1 MTSLDFS
8 THSQLRLRP
17 SVQRQIRICSSS
29 GFPKVI
35 RKNTTIRALLSA
47 EIIGFRVPA
56 KCGEMLHIFYSHLF
70 KCKWGR
76 LKNKRMNTLIK
87 KKLLDHQVF
96 CFKPKK
102 QKKKNQHVMKSWY
115 GVTLFVSEPSNH
127 NLCCDGNIISP
138 AYSTQRQQSAL
149 INVWTGSGE

>member
-87 KKLLDHQVF
+87 KKVAWSSSFLFQTKETKEKESTRDEKLIRSHVVCIWAVQSQSVLWWQHYF
-96 CFKPKK
+96 SSIFNTEATKCF
-102 QKKKNQHVMKSWY
+102 N
-115 GVTLFVSEPSNH
+115 
-127 NLCCDGNIISP
+127 
-138 AYSTQRQQSAL
+138 
-149 INVWTGSGE
+149 